1 MPGCTRPSP
10 GHTSTS
16 FAHSRLCPA
25 VPAHRPAIPAYRLV
39 IPGYARP
46 YPPIARSYL
55 HIVWPYQAMSDHT
68 RSSPGYAR
76 SYQHIAWNIPDRS
89 LRPTCTKRS
98 PPHHITTKDPNLQ
111 HFRQHA
117 KRAPKQACK
126 SLITPIRHLFCH
138 AIRARARCASASTQ
152 LDLRLNYLQFVISSQ
167 PDRIS
172 TRKLSVSLRPF
183 TKYFS
188 KAIIKRLISCS
199 YMFYLIICFIKHYEF

>member
-1 MPGCTRPSP
+1 MP

-16 FAHSRLCPA
+16 SAHSRVCPA
-25 VPAHRPAIPAYRLV
+25 IPAHRPAIPAYRLV

-46 YPPIARSYL
+46 YPPI
-55 HIVWPYQAMSDHT
+55 
-68 RSSPGYAR
+68 AR

-117 KRAPKQACK
+117 KRAPKYACK
-126 SLITPIRHLFCH
+126 SLITPMRHLFCH

-152 LDLRLNYLQFVISSQ
+152 LNSKLNYLQFDISSQ
-167 PDRIS
+167 PDIIT
-172 TRKLSVSLRPF
+172 TRKLTVRLRPF

-188 KAIIKRLISCS
+188 KAIIKRFISCR
-199 YMFYLIICFIKHYEF
+199 YMFS